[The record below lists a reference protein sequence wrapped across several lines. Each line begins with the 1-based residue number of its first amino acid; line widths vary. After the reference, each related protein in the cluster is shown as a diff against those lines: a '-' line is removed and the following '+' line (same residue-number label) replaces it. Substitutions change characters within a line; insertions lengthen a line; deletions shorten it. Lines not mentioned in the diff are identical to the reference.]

1 MGTAPG
7 LPTLTLNLA
16 VTGHRWD
23 RLDPGDAT
31 AIRASA
37 TTLLNRVRSELAARA
52 ERWSRRLTGHEGPGA
67 SRVRVLSALA
77 EGADRLVAQAGLDLG
92 MELQVILPFPQPIYE
107 EDFNTPASRAE
118 FAQLLTRAGVVQTLL
133 DHRPAESAYVPV
145 QQALLRHAD
154 LLVAIWDG
162 EGSRGPGGTVE
173 IMRDSATR
181 GIPVVVIAARSP
193 HEIWVF
199 NPALPDTGR
208 SEELSRLPA
217 LLDALTA
224 PPNPDPREGNWD
236 IAAEYVAEPRV
247 KGRATRFHDRLV
259 HLLCPGHGA
268 IAPVVAPKALAAHA
282 ERIEREWG
290 DALTEMPPE
299 LRNHLIRGLVPA
311 FARADGLAIYYASR
325 YRSTFAAGYVLS
337 ALAVPVGL
345 WIALAHAHPL
355 PASILA
361 GLEVAMLG
369 MIGLLVWRGRKH
381 RFHERWLHYRA
392 LAERVRHLA
401 FLLPLG
407 LAAPALSRREG
418 SDAESRSGGWF
429 GGWML
434 RGVVRALG
442 ILPGSLAREHVLAAA
457 RVLAHQEL
465 HGQIEYHDRVA
476 GRNHVLSHRL
486 HRVGVG
492 LFISALS
499 VAALDLVFYL
509 GAGAWLCHMS
519 PVTANGVHYLL
530 ATLTVFLPAAAAAVH
545 GFMAQGEFANTERRS
560 RDVRRRLHL
569 LHDELQTDPED
580 RATVE
585 RIAWRTAA
593 VLEEELDDWRA
604 EYAGKPLEVIV

>member
-1 MGTAPG
+1 MGAVPG
-7 LPTLTLNLA
+7 LPPLTLNLA

-31 AIRASA
+31 ALRAA
-37 TTLLNRVRSELAARA
+37 AVTLLNTVRSELAARA
-52 ERWSRRLTGHEGPGA
+52 ERWSKRLTGHAGPGT
-67 SRVRVLSALA
+67 SHVRVLSALA
-77 EGADRLVAQAGLDLG
+77 EGADRLVARAGLDLG

-107 EDFNTPASRAE
+107 EDFDTPASRAE
-118 FAQLLTRAGVVQTLL
+118 FETLLARAGVVQTLL

-154 LLVAIWDG
+154 LIVAVWDG

-173 IMRDSATR
+173 IMREAGRR
-181 GIPVVVIAARSP
+181 GVPVLVIGAPSP
-193 HEIWVF
+193 HATWIF
-199 NPALPDTGR
+199 DPALPDAGR
-208 SEELSRLPA
+208 SAGLTRLA
-217 LLDALTA
+217 AILDALTA
-224 PPNPDPREGNWD
+224 PPDPDPQDGHWD
-236 IAAEYVAEPRV
+236 LAAEYAMEPRV
-247 KGRATRFHDRLV
+247 RSRATRFHDRLI
-259 HLLCPGHGA
+259 HLLCPGHGP
-268 IAPVVAPKALAAHA
+268 IAPVVAPTALSAHA
-282 ERIEREWG
+282 ERVEREWG
-290 DALTEMPPE
+290 NALAGMPPN

-392 LAERVRHLA
+392 LAERIRHMA

-442 ILPGSLAREHVLAAA
+442 ILPGSLAREHVLAAT

-545 GFMAQGEFANTERRS
+545 GFIAQGEFANTERRS
-560 RDVRRRLHL
+560 RDVGRRLRL
-569 LHDELQTDPED
+569 LHDELQSDPED

-593 VLEEELDDWRA
+593 ILEEELDDWRT